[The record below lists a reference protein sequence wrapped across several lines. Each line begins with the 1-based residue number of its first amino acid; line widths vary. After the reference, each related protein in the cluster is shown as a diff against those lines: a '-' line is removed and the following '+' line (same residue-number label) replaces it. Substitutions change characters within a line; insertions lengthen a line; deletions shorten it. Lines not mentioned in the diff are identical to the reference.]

1 MRGARPLT
9 ADEEARLLASYTG
22 LYHNRDRL
30 FYLLARW
37 TGARVSQ
44 ALYLKVRDVYDLSR
58 GKPLDLVYFPRQSRK
73 AKREGQ
79 AMPLKPV
86 VQEAITAWVGDLQRW
101 GRLTP
106 ELPLFVSQVRAR
118 DGTPKAL
125 DRHTA
130 TRELQARCEALG
142 FTGRLSS
149 HTARK
154 TFARHVYQRSGHNLI
169 TCQRALGHANI
180 QTTLSYLS
188 VADEDVFAAILAD

>member
-1 MRGARPLT
+1 MRGARPVT

-22 LYHNRDRL
+22 LYHHRDTL
-30 FYLLARW
+30 FYLLCRW

-44 ALYLKVRDVYDLSR
+44 ALYLKIRDVYDGR
-58 GKPLDLVYFPRQSRK
+58 RALDLVYFPRQSRK
-73 AKREGQ
+73 GKREGQ

-86 VQEAITAWVGDLQRW
+86 VQEAVTAWVGDLQRW
-101 GRLTP
+101 GLLAP

-142 FTGRLSS
+142 FTGRISS